1 MKIPVEYIGNLKL
14 LAKNLRDGIEVDR
27 SILFEQYLSVS
38 LQEGQEKGLRQVH
51 VFLHTL
57 PKWKYSHVIA
67 VNSPL

>member
-38 LQEGQEKGLRQVH
+38 LQEGQEKGLRQSSC
-51 VFLHTL
+51 F
-57 PKWKYSHVIA
+57 PSHPA
-67 VNSPL
+67 